1 VLLGLLSALTLL
13 VAELTRNWSIVAA
26 AVFTGAMAGPL
37 AFAVWLT
44 DRTRIGRSVAPDVLF
59 VTFVVGGC
67 VASIF
72 AGVFVSDFFY
82 RPDAPGWLWISVVEE
97 IAKVLVPLALCG
109 LVPRYRSVERALAL
123 AIASAG
129 GFAVI
134 ENIAYTAGAL
144 DESVDAAR
152 RVLFERSAVTPFGH
166 LAWTAIAV
174 IVAARAWVQHQHL
187 LLRPR
192 ALWGLALAVA
202 LHTAWNLAL
211 VEQGWWHL
219 LVIPIAAITFGVL
232 WRLLSDVYYD
242 GPYIAPAEHAH
253 RRGPPPVEDR

>member
-1 VLLGLLSALTLL
+1 MGDGHRAPGRALGLTLL
-13 VAELTRNWSIVAA
+13 VAKLTRNWSIVAA

-82 RPDAPGWLWISVVEE
+82 RPDTPGWLWISLVEE

-123 AIASAG
+123 AVVG
-129 GFAVI
+129 R
-134 ENIAYTAGAL
+134 L
-144 DESVDAAR
+144 R
-152 RVLFERSAVTPFGH
+152 RH
-166 LAWTAIAV
+166 
-174 IVAARAWVQHQHL
+174 
-187 LLRPR
+187 
-192 ALWGLALAVA
+192 
-202 LHTAWNLAL
+202 
-211 VEQGWWHL
+211 
-219 LVIPIAAITFGVL
+219 
-232 WRLLSDVYYD
+232 
-242 GPYIAPAEHAH
+242 
-253 RRGPPPVEDR
+253 

>member
-1 VLLGLLSALTLL
+1 MAAGLLGGLSALTLL
-13 VAELTRNWSIVAA
+13 VAKLTRNWSIVAA

-82 RPDAPGWLWISVVEE
+82 RPDTPGWLWISLVEE

-123 AIASAG
+123 AVASAA

-174 IVAARAWVQHQHL
+174 IVAARAWVQHQHVV
-187 LLRPR
+187 LRPR
-192 ALWGLALAVA
+192 ALWGLALAIA

-219 LVIPIAAITFGVL
+219 LVIAIAATSFGVL

-242 GPYIAPAEHAH
+242 GPYVAPAEHA
-253 RRGPPPVEDR
+253 RPPRG